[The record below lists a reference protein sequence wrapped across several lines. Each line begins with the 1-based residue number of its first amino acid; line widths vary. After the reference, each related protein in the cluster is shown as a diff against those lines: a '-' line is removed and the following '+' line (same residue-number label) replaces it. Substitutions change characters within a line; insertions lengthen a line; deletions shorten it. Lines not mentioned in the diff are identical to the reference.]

1 MTSLLRR
8 VVATFVEPVDSAASS
23 QPSSRPDTADAPGP
37 RGADGSPPRP
47 AVVFTPPHLRR
58 GDPTPTSKAAPPRR
72 TSAPDATPAASTRP
86 TRAGRA
92 APERDAI
99 DQPTPP
105 DHLAIT
111 DAIVLAADVAAVP
124 VGAAC
129 AGELRA
135 RARAGAALL
144 CVWHPTVEPADELE
158 LPWDGADD
166 DRPPSTPA
174 GATTPAA
181 RRLAGRLEARGLE
194 ATARGRLA
202 WLRLEPEPSNAAT
215 QARRCLA
222 IAEAPVVIA
231 VAGPRDAAFEPLIA
245 EAGLVLAVLPVG
257 ADPALRELVS
267 AGLPSRAGAI
277 VAPLR
282 SGPPRWAAMA
292 GLGRLRSLGA
302 EDP

>member
-1 MTSLLRR
+1 M
-8 VVATFVEPVDSAASS
+8 
-23 QPSSRPDTADAPGP
+23 
-37 RGADGSPPRP
+37 
-47 AVVFTPPHLRR
+47 
-58 GDPTPTSKAAPPRR
+58 
-72 TSAPDATPAASTRP
+72 
-86 TRAGRA
+86 
-92 APERDAI
+92 
-99 DQPTPP
+99 
-105 DHLAIT
+105 
-111 DAIVLAADVAAVP
+111 LAADVAAVP

-144 CVWHPTVEPADELE
+144 CVWQPTVEPTDDLE

-181 RRLAGRLEARGLE
+181 RRLAGRLEAHGLE

-202 WLRLEPEPSNAAT
+202 WLRLEPEPSDAAA

-222 IAEAPVVIA
+222 IAGVPVVIA

-245 EAGLVLAVLPVG
+245 EVGLVLAVLPAG

-302 EDP
+302 EDA